1 MRSNVPT
8 AVGWTQSSV
17 RWTQDTV
24 SNLDTAQRILLSLV
38 WGSKSTNVVL
48 MMMMMMMG
56 GGGMPDTTEGLGLLN
71 TLWMIGGGMRED
83 FVIKKACDSL
93 VLRKRSHHHH
103 HFHYHFFITI

>member
-71 TLWMIGGGMRED
+71 TLWILEVECGK
-83 FVIKKACDSL
+83 IL
-93 VLRKRSHHHH
+93 
-103 HFHYHFFITI
+103 